1 MFGYATPEDNLA
13 LHTITPS
20 GDDESPVPPAD
31 PRYHGHPVFSPDGSK
46 VAYQGA
52 PGIWVLDLASGE
64 DTMLDPELWGPV
76 WLDDDTL
83 IVAMPPPE

>member
-1 MFGYATPEDNLA
+1 MRSARRP
-13 LHTITPS
+13 HRPS
-20 GDDESPVPPAD
+20 CSSP
-31 PRYHGHPVFSPDGSK
+31 RHPVWSPDGSK
-46 VAYQGA
+46 IAYQGA